1 MLFRVDLSAGRGLSE
16 VDPSAGRWNEMSEG
30 GRGWSEVDPSAGK
43 WNEMSEEGRG
53 LELLAEKWVVMSQD
67 SLQKKISDKYI
78 A

>member
-1 MLFRVDLSAGRGLSE
+1 MLFRVDLSAGRGL
-16 VDPSAGRWNEMSEG
+16 
-30 GRGWSEVDPSAGK
+30 SEVDPSAGK